1 MNNEL
6 ECPICLKNISNGMFV
21 SHCMHIFCLECI
33 KKALIYK
40 KSCPLCRKKL
50 YYRPERCCKNIT
62 TQRVLVQSRFE
73 RGITYNFYLMKNS
86 ETGIRWMETRDSFGI
101 LVSSLPFWINS
112 FNI

>member
-1 MNNEL
+1 MDNEL

-21 SHCMHIFCLECI
+21 SHCHHVFCLECI
-33 KKALIYK
+33 QKALCYK

-50 YYRPERCCKNIT
+50 YYRPERCFQNIRT
-62 TQRVLVQSRFE
+62 EGVRVQRRFR
-73 RGITYNFYLMKNS
+73 RGITYNVYLMENS
-86 ETGIRWMETRDSFGI
+86 ENGSRWMENRDSFGI

>member
-1 MNNEL
+1 MDNDL

-21 SHCMHIFCLECI
+21 SHCLHVFCLKCI
-33 KKALIYK
+33 QKCLLYK
-40 KSCPLCRKKL
+40 KLCPLCRKKL
-50 YYRPERCCKNIT
+50 YYRPERRSQNIT

-73 RGITYNFYLMKNS
+73 RRITYNFYLMKNS
-86 ETGIRWMETRDSFGI
+86 ETGIRWMENRDSFGI